1 MRGEGRRREWRGEG
15 TGREGGEGKGG
26 DRRLRRGGLYGNVAE
41 PRRFSALNPPLACIC
56 MGDADGV
63 QL

>member
-1 MRGEGRRREWRGEG
+1 MEGRGDGKRGRG
-15 TGREGGEGKGG
+15 GKGG